1 MLLFARRL
9 AMLGTARQYA
19 KKHASTVHS
28 GVDKVA
34 GFAKQ
39 RVGDQ
44 HHGKVERSASLLKRA
59 VTGTDTPEARTRRRR

>member
-9 AMLGTARQYA
+9 VMLGTARQYA
-19 KKHASTVHS
+19 KRHASTVHS

-39 RVGDQ
+39 RVGDE
-44 HHGKVERSASLLKRA
+44 HHGKVERSASVLKRV
-59 VTGTDTPEARTRRRR
+59 VTGSDRPEPTGHG